1 MRLHRFLKEEVID
14 LRFDPLT
21 KAAGSGRFYEEVEEE
36 EEEEPLG
43 EDGQP
48 TRKQRWVQKVRILE
62 GLVELLDK
70 SGKITNPKKCLTDL
84 KNRESKA
91 STALGSGIALP
102 HVRTPQAKG
111 FCMAIAVAPDPGLWF
126 DSIDEE
132 PVRLFIPM
140 VAPAYDDKFYLKV
153 ERALAA
159 AFADGEEFRDSL
171 LAATSPGE
179 VVHLLSQIID

>member
-1 MRLHRFLKEEVID
+1 VGM
-14 LRFDPLT
+14 
-21 KAAGSGRFYEEVEEE
+21 
-36 EEEEPLG
+36 
-43 EDGQP
+43 
-48 TRKQRWVQKVRILE
+48 
-62 GLVELLDK
+62 LDK

-111 FCMAIAVAPDPGLWF
+111 FCMAIAVAPDPGLYF
-126 DSIDEE
+126 DAIDEA

-153 ERALAA
+153 ERALAG
-159 AFADGEEFRDSL
+159 AFADGDEFRDAI
-171 LAATSPGE
+171 LAATTPGE
-179 VVHLLSQIID
+179 VIHLLSGIID